1 MYERGGLQFMA
12 GWWSAGLSAL
22 RRRSRFGRA
31 QDLAA
36 AEARAALAE
45 ARLGAVL
52 EAFPEGVVLLDP
64 EGRYVMWNQAYA
76 DIYHRSADLF
86 EPGQRLVDVLR
97 IGVERGDY
105 PDAVGREEQWLAE
118 RERQL
123 LESGAR
129 HEQHLADG
137 RWLLIEDRRT
147 ADGGMLGLRV
157 DITDMK
163 EQTLAL
169 ARAVAAA
176 EAANRAKSEFLANVS
191 HEIRTPLHGILGMTQ
206 VLARDETLSD
216 DQHARIG
223 LIRQSGH
230 QLLELL
236 NDLLDLAKIEAG
248 KLTLQAVAFQPA
260 AIAQAACAPFE
271 NLAADKGLTLD
282 LKLAALEGAVWTGDP
297 LRLQQVL
304 ANLVSNAVKF
314 TAHGRISVR
323 AELNGAGEA
332 EFRVAD
338 TGIGIPQ
345 ERLAEVFEK
354 FAQLESA
361 KDRRF
366 GGTGLGLA
374 LSRELAELMGGVL
387 EAESAPGVGSVFS
400 LRLPVTPAA
409 APSQDLDEA
418 RPTAA
423 GPLDIRIL
431 AAEDNTTNQVILR
444 ALLEPLGA
452 QLTLV
457 GDGSE
462 AIEAYRAG
470 GFDLVLM
477 DIQMPVTDGVSA
489 TREIRSLEAREG
501 RPRTPII
508 ALSANVMAHQV
519 AEYRAAGMDAVVG
532 KPFEAEALWSA
543 VAELVLSDAPE
554 ARTEMATAMAS

>member
-1 MYERGGLQFMA
+1 MT
-12 GWWSAGLSAL
+12 GWWSAGFSAL
-22 RRRSRFGRA
+22 RRRLGFGLRRELEAARA
-31 QDLAA
+31 QT
-36 AEARAALAE
+36 ALAQ

-52 EAFPEGVVLLDP
+52 EAIPEGVVLLDDQ
-64 EGRYVMWNQAYA
+64 GRYVLWNQTYA
-76 DIYHRSADLF
+76 EIYHRSADLF
-86 EPGQRLVDVLR
+86 ETGRKLVDVLKVG
-97 IGVERGDY
+97 IERGDY
-105 PDAVGREEQWLAE
+105 PDAVGRETEWLLE

-123 LESGAR
+123 LETGAR

-147 ADGGMLGLRV
+147 SDGGTLGLRV

-191 HEIRTPLHGILGMTQ
+191 HEVRTPLHGILGMTQ
-206 VLARDETLSD
+206 VLARDEQLGD
-216 DQHARIG
+216 DQRARVG
-223 LIRQSGH
+223 LIRQSGQ

-248 KLTLQAVAFQPA
+248 KLTLQAVDYAPA
-260 AIAQAACAPFE
+260 TIAEAACAPFE
-271 NLAADKGLTLD
+271 SLAQDKGLTLEV
-282 LKLAALEGAVWTGDP
+282 KLAGLDGAVWTGDP

-304 ANLVSNAVKF
+304 SNLVSNAVKF
-314 TAHGRISVR
+314 TAQGRVSVS
-323 AELNGAGEA
+323 AELTADGDEV

-338 TGIGIPQ
+338 TGIGIPAD
-345 ERLAEVFEK
+345 RLAEVFEK

-387 EAESAPGVGSVFS
+387 AAESAPGVGSVFR
-400 LRLPVTPAA
+400 LRLPVTPAITSEIQA
-409 APSQDLDEA
+409 AAAEPAS
-418 RPTAA
+418 A
-423 GPLDIRIL
+423 GPLSLRIL
-431 AAEDNTTNQVILR
+431 AAEDNPTNQVILR

-457 GDGSE
+457 GDGRQAVE
-462 AIEAYRAG
+462 AFRIG
-470 GFDLVLM
+470 GFDLMLM
-477 DIQMPVTDGVSA
+477 DIQMPVTDGVTA
-489 TREIRSLEAREG
+489 TREIRSLERAER

-519 AEYRAAGMDAVVG
+519 AEYLAAGMDAVVG
-532 KPFEAEALWSA
+532 KPFEAESLWSA
-543 VAELVLSDAPE
+543 VAALVLAEDDEPE
-554 ARTEMATAMAS
+554 ALSVVAG